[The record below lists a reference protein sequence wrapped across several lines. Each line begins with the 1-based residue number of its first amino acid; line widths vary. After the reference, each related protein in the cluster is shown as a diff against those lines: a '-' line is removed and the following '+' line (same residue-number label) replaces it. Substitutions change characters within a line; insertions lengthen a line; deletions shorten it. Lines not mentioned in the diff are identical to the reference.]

1 MLDISP
7 IAIIPARINS
17 RRVKFKN
24 ITIFRKKPLIYWT
37 IEAAIKSKIFSKIF
51 VSTDNNIIKKNLK
64 KFKKQIFFLPRP
76 KKLSG
81 SKTKSE
87 TLIKYL
93 IKKNNLQKK
102 YETFFLLQATSPK
115 RNKNHINSM
124 WNIYCKEKL
133 NNFISVSKKKNK
145 NKIKNKSFI
154 YLKNRKE
161 KIKKDHFFYPNGA
174 IYIRNIL
181 DFLDKPKFLLRN
193 TSYFNMDVKYSLDVD
208 NYKDFE

>member
-1 MLDISP
+1 MP
-7 IAIIPARINS
+7 
-17 RRVKFKN
+17 
-24 ITIFRKKPLIYWT
+24 Y
-37 IEAAIKSKIFSKIF
+37 KS
-51 VSTDNNIIKKNLK
+51 
-64 KFKKQIFFLPRP
+64 
-76 KKLSG
+76 
-81 SKTKSE
+81 
-87 TLIKYL
+87 
-93 IKKNNLQKK
+93 
-102 YETFFLLQATSPK
+102 
-115 RNKNHINSM
+115 
-124 WNIYCKEKL
+124 
-133 NNFISVSKKKNK
+133 KKNK